1 MQVDRRHHPERGH
14 DDGHQD
20 HHEDGTED
28 GREDAALGVRLP
40 GVIGDE
46 LANLVEPVTHLG
58 HQAHVVGPDYI
69 QHPGHR
75 HGHQLAAHVL
85 DGDAVS
91 VRLGTQG
98 EELFLQHLVTVVEG
112 LTLARQLGFKLI
124 GQLVIQLGLALF
136 QAQALQLI
144 VDAADGPFLQVV
156 GLA

>member
-20 HHEDGTED
+20 HHEDGAED
-28 GREDAALGVRLP
+28 GREDATLGVRLP
-40 GVIGDE
+40 RVIGDE

-69 QHPGHR
+69 QHPGHG

-98 EELFLQHLVTVVEG
+98 EELFLQHLVTVVER